1 MTSVWVGPTM
11 KTDAFPAARADK
23 KNAMKRVIAATIAV
37 LVAGVGA
44 ASAQS
49 SVPPAATP
57 QKSLADVAKAEEARR
72 TAVQKPSKVYTNGS
86 LKTDAAPSVDV
97 PPAPAG
103 NASPAA
109 PATNATPGAPVA
121 PKPELKDEAYWSGR
135 MKDAREKVSR
145 NQLFADSLQT
155 RINSLWTDFVSR
167 DDPAQKAKLEQ
178 DRKAALAELERVK
191 KELDDQAKAITAIE
205 DEARR
210 AGVPPGWLRPGA

>member
-1 MTSVWVGPTM
+1 M
-11 KTDAFPAARADK
+11 KTDAGSAAGADK
-23 KNAMKRVIAATIAV
+23 KNAMKRFIAATIAV
-37 LVAGVGA
+37 LVAGAGA
-44 ASAQS
+44 TSAQS
-49 SVPPAATP
+49 GASSAAAP

-72 TAVQKPSKVYTNGS
+72 NAVKKPAKVYTNGS
-86 LKTDAAPSVDV
+86 LKVEAAPSADV
-97 PPAPAG
+97 PPAPAS

-109 PATNATPGAPVA
+109 PAANATPGAPA
-121 PKPELKDEAYWSGR
+121 SPPKPELKDEAYWSGR
-135 MKDAREKVSR
+135 MKEAREKVSR

-191 KELDDQAKAITAIE
+191 KELDEQAKAITAIE

>member
-1 MTSVWVGPTM
+1 M
-11 KTDAFPAARADK
+11 KTDAFPAAGADK
-23 KNAMKRVIAATIAV
+23 KNAMRRLIAATIAV
-37 LVAGVGA
+37 VVAWAGA
-44 ASAQS
+44 MSAQS
-49 SVPPAATP
+49 GTPSAAAPP
-57 QKSLADVAKAEEARR
+57 KSLADVAKAEEARR
-72 TAVQKPSKVYTNGS
+72 NAVKKPARVYTNGS
-86 LKTDAAPSVDV
+86 LKVDVAPSVDV

-103 NASPAA
+103 NVSPSA
-109 PATNATPGAPVA
+109 PPANSTPGAPA
-121 PKPELKDEAYWSGR
+121 TASKPDLKDEAYWSGR
-135 MKDAREKVSR
+135 IKEAREKVSR

-191 KELDDQAKAITAIE
+191 KELDEQAKAITAIE